1 MKLYIKPIEVEIEEK
16 TINSYVVLNEE
27 YYKEQKNKKEF
38 QEVETEL
45 SFETAFMYPEYLII
59 DNNVLK
65 LHNVKELKKY
75 TYRLFILENKID
87 VGINW
92 LQPGYY
98 PVDQVNHL
106 VSFTVDEELN
116 ETNIEILLNQFIII
130 KKNEVFLKKD
140 TANVFRMKERTNLW
154 EEKEIEKLRNR

>member
-1 MKLYIKPIEVEIEEK
+1 MKLYIKPIEVEIEEE

-130 KKNEVFLKKD
+130 KKNEVILKKD
-140 TANVFRMKERTNLW
+140 IGNLYKMKRRTNLW
-154 EEKEIEKLRNR
+154 EEKEIERLTNR